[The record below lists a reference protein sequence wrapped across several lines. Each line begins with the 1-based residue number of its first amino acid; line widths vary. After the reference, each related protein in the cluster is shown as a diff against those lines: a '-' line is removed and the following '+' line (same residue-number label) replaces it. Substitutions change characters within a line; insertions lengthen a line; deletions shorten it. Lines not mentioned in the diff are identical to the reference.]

1 MFLYFILF
9 RRQSTG
15 GPRPRGLGIRHV
27 RPRVQLRSDL
37 ANSVNTTYL
46 LFTGKFSA
54 ARNHAETSLKIL
66 GKHLPSDHLSLASS
80 KRVLALI
87 LEEIAIDS
95 QGEAGEKSLLNKAE
109 DLHLFALNL
118 AKLSFGECN
127 VQTAKHY
134 GNLGRLYQTMER
146 YEKAEKMH
154 LKAIQIKETLLGPE
168 DYEVSL
174 SCPIEP
180 FDLQQCDVRWRCQW
194 AISPPS
200 TTTT

>member
-1 MFLYFILF
+1 M
-9 RRQSTG
+9 
-15 GPRPRGLGIRHV
+15 
-27 RPRVQLRSDL
+27 
-37 ANSVNTTYL
+37 
-46 LFTGKFSA
+46 
-54 ARNHAETSLKIL
+54 
-66 GKHLPSDHLSLASS
+66 
-80 KRVLALI
+80 I

-174 SCPIEP
+174 SCAIEP
-180 FDLQQCDVRWRCQW
+180 FDLQHCDVRWRCQW

>member
-1 MFLYFILF
+1 M
-9 RRQSTG
+9 
-15 GPRPRGLGIRHV
+15 
-27 RPRVQLRSDL
+27 
-37 ANSVNTTYL
+37 
-46 LFTGKFSA
+46 
-54 ARNHAETSLKIL
+54 
-66 GKHLPSDHLSLASS
+66 
-80 KRVLALI
+80 I

-174 SCPIEP
+174 NCAIEP
-180 FDLQQCDVRWRCQW
+180 FDLQQCDCRWRCQW

>member
-1 MFLYFILF
+1 M
-9 RRQSTG
+9 
-15 GPRPRGLGIRHV
+15 
-27 RPRVQLRSDL
+27 
-37 ANSVNTTYL
+37 
-46 LFTGKFSA
+46 
-54 ARNHAETSLKIL
+54 
-66 GKHLPSDHLSLASS
+66 
-80 KRVLALI
+80 I

-146 YEKAEKMH
+146 YEKAERMH
-154 LKAIQIKETLLGPE
+154 LKAIQIKETLLGAE
-168 DYEVSL
+168 DYEVSPQVIDRQL
-174 SCPIEP
+174 FQVSLARLPSQ
-180 FDLQQCDVRWRCQW
+180 L
-194 AISPPS
+194 AISPLS